1 MEAQLISRILRKGAL
16 RQVIDWGVS
25 LDDFLTDEPRHIFS
39 SLVAWMSV
47 PSNKGG
53 QIGHEAAQ
61 QLFPFLELC
70 DDEFTPTEVLCTE
83 VRKNRLRVEIK
94 STIQRMLESVDN
106 DPMESASVGDRQLKS
121 LMELGYSKVT
131 DIKFSV
137 ALDRAIARMEL
148 IESGVDLSVA
158 KWPWEPL
165 NTATLGLQADDYIVY
180 YGRPKSKKTWML
192 AYHVAQTYLQ
202 GKRPLI
208 YTKEMHPDNIH
219 MRVAAC
225 IAQIPYQPFRI
236 GGLEGNDRKRLYELR
251 DMVRDLHSSE
261 DMICLSGRD
270 APGGKDTVEWLQAKI
285 EKYNPDVVFIDG
297 MYLMSD
303 GSSAKNQK
311 DNIRVQ
317 NISRGIRQ
325 MVLTTGKPAVC
336 TLQANRQAAKNQT
349 AELDEIAFSDAI
361 GMDATVIIRVVSD
374 KTTPTAALVL
384 GGSREFSLHGL
395 RVWAEPASNFEFKE
409 EMTEKDIAKAK
420 AADKSDSEPAAVE
433 QLTKNKGVRAEAAK
447 HTDASLKQQMRING
461 LA

>member
-1 MEAQLISRILRKGAL
+1 MEAQLISRILRRGELK
-16 RQVIDWGVS
+16 QVIDWGIT

-39 SLVAWMSV
+39 SLVAWLSV

-53 QIGHEAAQ
+53 QIGHEAAG

-70 DDEFTPTEVLCTE
+70 DDDYTPTEVLCTE
-83 VRKNRLRVEIK
+83 VRKNRLRIEVR
-94 STIQRMLESVDN
+94 STVQRMLETLDT
-106 DPMESASVGDRQLKS
+106 DPMESASIGDRQLKS

-131 DIKFSV
+131 DIKFSA

-165 NTATLGLQADDYIVY
+165 NEATLGLQPDDYIVY
-180 YGRPKSKKTWML
+180 YGRPKNKKTWML
-192 AYHVAQTYLQ
+192 AYHVAHTYEQ

-225 IAQIPYQPFRI
+225 IARIPYQLFRL
-236 GGLEGNDRKRLYELR
+236 GGLQGSERKRLYELR

-261 DMICLSGRD
+261 DIICLSGRD

-285 EKYNPDVVFIDG
+285 EKYDPDVVFIDG

-303 GSSAKNQK
+303 GTSVKTQK

-325 MVLTTGKPAVC
+325 MVLSTGKPAVC

-349 AELDEIAFSDAI
+349 AELDEIAFTDAI
-361 GMDATVIIRVVSD
+361 GMDATVIIRVISD

-395 RVWAEPASNFEFKE
+395 RVWAEPATNFQFKE
-409 EMTEKDIAKAK
+409 EMTEKEIAKAK
-420 AADKSDSEPAAVE
+420 AGDKSDSDAASSE
-433 QLTKNKGVRAEAAK
+433 QLSKDKDIKAQADK
-447 HTDASLKQQMRING
+447 HTTSSIKQQMRING
-461 LA
+461 LT